1 MKNLFRI
8 IPIFLISLTTLQS
21 CNNNDDE
28 NVEDVST
35 IVNLAVDSADLTS
48 LVAALDRAN
57 LVSTL
62 NGEGPFTVLAPTNNA
77 FAAFLS
83 ANNFNSLED
92 VPVDILTKVLL
103 NHVISGSLISTD
115 LSTGYAN
122 TLATSAASQTP
133 LSIYVDT
140 SNGVKFNGVSSV
152 SAADILAVN
161 GVIHKVDEVIGL
173 PNIVTFATADPI
185 FSTLVSALTRS
196 DLTTDFVG
204 VLSTD
209 SATAPAPFTVF
220 APINDAFNRLLTE
233 LNLTSLSQIDEPT
246 LDVVLKNHVVGGANV
261 LDSNLTDNLT
271 ISTLGGDITADI
283 SGGAR
288 LTDSSGRVSDII
300 ATNVQANNGV
310 IHAINKVILPLQQ
323 PTTNNIVDVAVGSEN
338 LSTLVAALERADLVT
353 TLANQ
358 GPFTVLAPSNEAFNT
373 FLSDNGFS
381 NLDDVPV
388 DVLNNILR
396 NHVIGGRLES
406 TDLTTGYASTFATT
420 SASDASMSIFI
431 DISNG
436 VTFNGVSSVTNANIE
451 ADNGIV
457 HLVDAVIG
465 LPSVVTFAVAD
476 PTFSTLVAALTRDD
490 LTTDFVGVLSTATGT
505 SPAPF
510 TVFAPTNDAFGSLL
524 SELGIA
530 GLADIDEPTLD
541 AVLKNHV
548 VAGANVLDT
557 DLTDDMTVTTLGGD
571 ITANVTG
578 GATLTDS
585 SGRVSDIIAT
595 NIQANNGII
604 HAINK
609 VILP

>member
-1 MKNLFRI
+1 MKKLFKI
-8 IPIFLISLTTLQS
+8 LPILLISLTTLQS

-57 LVSTL
+57 LVSAL
-62 NGEGPFTVLAPTNNA
+62 NGEGPFTVLAPTNDA

-140 SNGVKFNGVSSV
+140 SNGVRFNGVSSV

-161 GVIHKVDEVIGL
+161 GVIHKVDAVIGL
-173 PNIVTFATADPI
+173 PNIVTFATADPN

-209 SATAPAPFTVF
+209 SSTAPAPFTVF

-233 LNLTSLSQIDEPT
+233 LNVASLSEIDEPT
-246 LDVVLKNHVVGGANV
+246 LDVVLKYHVVGGANV

-271 ISTLGGDITADI
+271 VSTLSGDITADI
-283 SGGAR
+283 TGGAR

-310 IHAINKVILPLQQ
+310 IHAINKVILP
-323 PTTNNIVDVAVGSEN
+323 
-338 LSTLVAALERADLVT
+338 
-353 TLANQ
+353 
-358 GPFTVLAPSNEAFNT
+358 
-373 FLSDNGFS
+373 
-381 NLDDVPV
+381 
-388 DVLNNILR
+388 
-396 NHVIGGRLES
+396 
-406 TDLTTGYASTFATT
+406 
-420 SASDASMSIFI
+420 
-431 DISNG
+431 
-436 VTFNGVSSVTNANIE
+436 
-451 ADNGIV
+451 
-457 HLVDAVIG
+457 
-465 LPSVVTFAVAD
+465 
-476 PTFSTLVAALTRDD
+476 
-490 LTTDFVGVLSTATGT
+490 
-505 SPAPF
+505 
-510 TVFAPTNDAFGSLL
+510 
-524 SELGIA
+524 
-530 GLADIDEPTLD
+530 
-541 AVLKNHV
+541 
-548 VAGANVLDT
+548 
-557 DLTDDMTVTTLGGD
+557 
-571 ITANVTG
+571 
-578 GATLTDS
+578 
-585 SGRVSDIIAT
+585 
-595 NIQANNGII
+595 
-604 HAINK
+604 
-609 VILP
+609 

>member
-1 MKNLFRI
+1 MKNLFKI
-8 IPIFLISLTTLQS
+8 IPILLISLTTLQS
-21 CNNNDDE
+21 CNNDDDE

-57 LVSTL
+57 LVSAL
-62 NGEGPFTVLAPTNNA
+62 NGEGPFTVLAPTNDA

-140 SNGVKFNGVSSV
+140 SNGVRFNGVSSV

-161 GVIHKVDEVIGL
+161 GVIHKVDAVIGL
-173 PNIVTFATADPI
+173 PNIVTFATADPN

-233 LNLTSLSQIDEPT
+233 LNLASLSEIDEPT
-246 LDVVLKNHVVGGANV
+246 LDVVLKYHVVGGANV

-271 ISTLGGDITADI
+271 VSTLSGDITADI

-310 IHAINKVILPLQQ
+310 IHAINNVILP
-323 PTTNNIVDVAVGSEN
+323 
-338 LSTLVAALERADLVT
+338 
-353 TLANQ
+353 
-358 GPFTVLAPSNEAFNT
+358 
-373 FLSDNGFS
+373 
-381 NLDDVPV
+381 
-388 DVLNNILR
+388 
-396 NHVIGGRLES
+396 
-406 TDLTTGYASTFATT
+406 
-420 SASDASMSIFI
+420 
-431 DISNG
+431 
-436 VTFNGVSSVTNANIE
+436 
-451 ADNGIV
+451 
-457 HLVDAVIG
+457 
-465 LPSVVTFAVAD
+465 
-476 PTFSTLVAALTRDD
+476 
-490 LTTDFVGVLSTATGT
+490 
-505 SPAPF
+505 
-510 TVFAPTNDAFGSLL
+510 
-524 SELGIA
+524 
-530 GLADIDEPTLD
+530 
-541 AVLKNHV
+541 
-548 VAGANVLDT
+548 
-557 DLTDDMTVTTLGGD
+557 
-571 ITANVTG
+571 
-578 GATLTDS
+578 
-585 SGRVSDIIAT
+585 
-595 NIQANNGII
+595 
-604 HAINK
+604 
-609 VILP
+609 

>member
-1 MKNLFRI
+1 MKNLFKI
-8 IPIFLISLTTLQS
+8 IPILLISLTTLQS

-57 LVSTL
+57 LVSAL
-62 NGEGPFTVLAPTNNA
+62 NGEGPFTVLAPTNDA

-92 VPVDILTKVLL
+92 VPVDILTKLLL

-140 SNGVKFNGVSSV
+140 SNGVRFNGVSSV

-161 GVIHKVDEVIGL
+161 GVIHKVDAVIGL
-173 PNIVTFATADPI
+173 PNIVTFATADPN

-209 SATAPAPFTVF
+209 AATAPAPFTVF

-233 LNLTSLSQIDEPT
+233 LNLASLSEIDEPT
-246 LDVVLKNHVVGGANV
+246 LDVVLKYHVVGGANV

-271 ISTLGGDITADI
+271 VSTLSGDITADI

-310 IHAINKVILPLQQ
+310 IHAINNVILP
-323 PTTNNIVDVAVGSEN
+323 
-338 LSTLVAALERADLVT
+338 
-353 TLANQ
+353 
-358 GPFTVLAPSNEAFNT
+358 
-373 FLSDNGFS
+373 
-381 NLDDVPV
+381 
-388 DVLNNILR
+388 
-396 NHVIGGRLES
+396 
-406 TDLTTGYASTFATT
+406 
-420 SASDASMSIFI
+420 
-431 DISNG
+431 
-436 VTFNGVSSVTNANIE
+436 
-451 ADNGIV
+451 
-457 HLVDAVIG
+457 
-465 LPSVVTFAVAD
+465 
-476 PTFSTLVAALTRDD
+476 
-490 LTTDFVGVLSTATGT
+490 
-505 SPAPF
+505 
-510 TVFAPTNDAFGSLL
+510 
-524 SELGIA
+524 
-530 GLADIDEPTLD
+530 
-541 AVLKNHV
+541 
-548 VAGANVLDT
+548 
-557 DLTDDMTVTTLGGD
+557 
-571 ITANVTG
+571 
-578 GATLTDS
+578 
-585 SGRVSDIIAT
+585 
-595 NIQANNGII
+595 
-604 HAINK
+604 
-609 VILP
+609 

>member
-431 DISNG
+431 DTSNG

-530 GLADIDEPTLD
+530 GLADIDEPTLE

-548 VAGANVLDT
+548 VAGANVFDT
-557 DLTDDMTVTTLGGD
+557 DLTDNLTITTLGGD

-578 GATLTDS
+578 GVTLTDAN
-585 SGRVSDIIAT
+585 GRVSDIITT
-595 NIQANNGII
+595 NVQANNGII

>member
-1 MKNLFRI
+1 MKNLIKI
-8 IPIFLISLTTLQS
+8 IPILLISLTTLQS

-57 LVSTL
+57 LVSAL
-62 NGEGPFTVLAPTNNA
+62 NGEGPFTVLAPTNDA

-140 SNGVKFNGVSSV
+140 SNGVRFNGVSSV

-161 GVIHKVDEVIGL
+161 GVIHKVDAVIGL
-173 PNIVTFATADPI
+173 PNIVTFATADPN

-209 SATAPAPFTVF
+209 AATAPAPFTVF

-233 LNLTSLSQIDEPT
+233 LNLASLSEIDEPT
-246 LDVVLKNHVVGGANV
+246 LDVVLKYHVVGGANV

-271 ISTLGGDITADI
+271 VSTLSGDITADI

-310 IHAINKVILPLQQ
+310 IHAINNVILP
-323 PTTNNIVDVAVGSEN
+323 
-338 LSTLVAALERADLVT
+338 
-353 TLANQ
+353 
-358 GPFTVLAPSNEAFNT
+358 
-373 FLSDNGFS
+373 
-381 NLDDVPV
+381 
-388 DVLNNILR
+388 
-396 NHVIGGRLES
+396 
-406 TDLTTGYASTFATT
+406 
-420 SASDASMSIFI
+420 
-431 DISNG
+431 
-436 VTFNGVSSVTNANIE
+436 
-451 ADNGIV
+451 
-457 HLVDAVIG
+457 
-465 LPSVVTFAVAD
+465 
-476 PTFSTLVAALTRDD
+476 
-490 LTTDFVGVLSTATGT
+490 
-505 SPAPF
+505 
-510 TVFAPTNDAFGSLL
+510 
-524 SELGIA
+524 
-530 GLADIDEPTLD
+530 
-541 AVLKNHV
+541 
-548 VAGANVLDT
+548 
-557 DLTDDMTVTTLGGD
+557 
-571 ITANVTG
+571 
-578 GATLTDS
+578 
-585 SGRVSDIIAT
+585 
-595 NIQANNGII
+595 
-604 HAINK
+604 
-609 VILP
+609 

>member
-310 IHAINKVILPLQQ
+310 IHAINNVILP
-323 PTTNNIVDVAVGSEN
+323 
-338 LSTLVAALERADLVT
+338 
-353 TLANQ
+353 
-358 GPFTVLAPSNEAFNT
+358 
-373 FLSDNGFS
+373 
-381 NLDDVPV
+381 
-388 DVLNNILR
+388 
-396 NHVIGGRLES
+396 
-406 TDLTTGYASTFATT
+406 
-420 SASDASMSIFI
+420 
-431 DISNG
+431 
-436 VTFNGVSSVTNANIE
+436 
-451 ADNGIV
+451 
-457 HLVDAVIG
+457 
-465 LPSVVTFAVAD
+465 
-476 PTFSTLVAALTRDD
+476 
-490 LTTDFVGVLSTATGT
+490 
-505 SPAPF
+505 
-510 TVFAPTNDAFGSLL
+510 
-524 SELGIA
+524 
-530 GLADIDEPTLD
+530 
-541 AVLKNHV
+541 
-548 VAGANVLDT
+548 
-557 DLTDDMTVTTLGGD
+557 
-571 ITANVTG
+571 
-578 GATLTDS
+578 
-585 SGRVSDIIAT
+585 
-595 NIQANNGII
+595 
-604 HAINK
+604 
-609 VILP
+609 

>member
-420 SASDASMSIFI
+420 SASDACQ
-431 DISNG
+431 
-436 VTFNGVSSVTNANIE
+436 
-451 ADNGIV
+451 
-457 HLVDAVIG
+457 
-465 LPSVVTFAVAD
+465 
-476 PTFSTLVAALTRDD
+476 
-490 LTTDFVGVLSTATGT
+490 
-505 SPAPF
+505 
-510 TVFAPTNDAFGSLL
+510 SLL
-524 SELGIA
+524 TPLMELHLMVYHQLLMQI
-530 GLADIDEPTLD
+530 
-541 AVLKNHV
+541 LKQ
-548 VAGANVLDT
+548 
-557 DLTDDMTVTTLGGD
+557 
-571 ITANVTG
+571 ITELYT
-578 GATLTDS
+578 
-585 SGRVSDIIAT
+585 
-595 NIQANNGII
+595 
-604 HAINK
+604 
-609 VILP
+609 

>member
-8 IPIFLISLTTLQS
+8 IPILLISLTTLQS

-57 LVSTL
+57 LVSAL
-62 NGEGPFTVLAPTNNA
+62 NGEGPFTVLAPTNDA

-133 LSIYVDT
+133 LSIYVNT
-140 SNGVKFNGVSSV
+140 SNGVRFNGVSSV

-161 GVIHKVDEVIGL
+161 GVIHKVDAVIGL
-173 PNIVTFATADPI
+173 PNIVTFATADPN

-209 SATAPAPFTVF
+209 STTAPAPFTVF

-233 LNLTSLSQIDEPT
+233 LNLASLSEIDEPT
-246 LDVVLKNHVVGGANV
+246 LDVVLKYHVVGGANV

-271 ISTLGGDITADI
+271 VSTLSGDITADI

-310 IHAINKVILPLQQ
+310 IHAINNVILP
-323 PTTNNIVDVAVGSEN
+323 
-338 LSTLVAALERADLVT
+338 
-353 TLANQ
+353 
-358 GPFTVLAPSNEAFNT
+358 
-373 FLSDNGFS
+373 
-381 NLDDVPV
+381 
-388 DVLNNILR
+388 
-396 NHVIGGRLES
+396 
-406 TDLTTGYASTFATT
+406 
-420 SASDASMSIFI
+420 
-431 DISNG
+431 
-436 VTFNGVSSVTNANIE
+436 
-451 ADNGIV
+451 
-457 HLVDAVIG
+457 
-465 LPSVVTFAVAD
+465 
-476 PTFSTLVAALTRDD
+476 
-490 LTTDFVGVLSTATGT
+490 
-505 SPAPF
+505 
-510 TVFAPTNDAFGSLL
+510 
-524 SELGIA
+524 
-530 GLADIDEPTLD
+530 
-541 AVLKNHV
+541 
-548 VAGANVLDT
+548 
-557 DLTDDMTVTTLGGD
+557 
-571 ITANVTG
+571 
-578 GATLTDS
+578 
-585 SGRVSDIIAT
+585 
-595 NIQANNGII
+595 
-604 HAINK
+604 
-609 VILP
+609 

>member
-1 MKNLFRI
+1 MKKLFKI
-8 IPIFLISLTTLQS
+8 LPILLISLTTLQS

-57 LVSTL
+57 LVSAL
-62 NGEGPFTVLAPTNNA
+62 NGEGPFTVLAPTNDA

-140 SNGVKFNGVSSV
+140 SNGVRFNGVSSV

-161 GVIHKVDEVIGL
+161 GVIHKVDAVIGL
-173 PNIVTFATADPI
+173 PNIVTFATADPN

-209 SATAPAPFTVF
+209 AATAPAPFTVF

-233 LNLTSLSQIDEPT
+233 LNVASLSEIDEPT
-246 LDVVLKNHVVGGANV
+246 LDVVLKYHVVGGANV

-271 ISTLGGDITADI
+271 VSTLSGDITADI
-283 SGGAR
+283 TGGAR

-310 IHAINKVILPLQQ
+310 IHAINKVILP
-323 PTTNNIVDVAVGSEN
+323 
-338 LSTLVAALERADLVT
+338 
-353 TLANQ
+353 
-358 GPFTVLAPSNEAFNT
+358 
-373 FLSDNGFS
+373 
-381 NLDDVPV
+381 
-388 DVLNNILR
+388 
-396 NHVIGGRLES
+396 
-406 TDLTTGYASTFATT
+406 
-420 SASDASMSIFI
+420 
-431 DISNG
+431 
-436 VTFNGVSSVTNANIE
+436 
-451 ADNGIV
+451 
-457 HLVDAVIG
+457 
-465 LPSVVTFAVAD
+465 
-476 PTFSTLVAALTRDD
+476 
-490 LTTDFVGVLSTATGT
+490 
-505 SPAPF
+505 
-510 TVFAPTNDAFGSLL
+510 
-524 SELGIA
+524 
-530 GLADIDEPTLD
+530 
-541 AVLKNHV
+541 
-548 VAGANVLDT
+548 
-557 DLTDDMTVTTLGGD
+557 
-571 ITANVTG
+571 
-578 GATLTDS
+578 
-585 SGRVSDIIAT
+585 
-595 NIQANNGII
+595 
-604 HAINK
+604 
-609 VILP
+609 

>member
-1 MKNLFRI
+1 MKNLLKI
-8 IPIFLISLTTLQS
+8 IPILLISLTTLQS

-57 LVSTL
+57 LVSAL
-62 NGEGPFTVLAPTNNA
+62 NGEGPFTVLAPTNDA

-140 SNGVKFNGVSSV
+140 SNGVRFNGVSSV

-161 GVIHKVDEVIGL
+161 GVIHKVDAVIGL
-173 PNIVTFATADPI
+173 PNIVTFATADPN

-209 SATAPAPFTVF
+209 AATAPAPFTVF

-233 LNLTSLSQIDEPT
+233 LNLASLSEIDEPT
-246 LDVVLKNHVVGGANV
+246 LDVVLKYHVVGGANV

-271 ISTLGGDITADI
+271 VSTLSGDITADI

-310 IHAINKVILPLQQ
+310 IHAINNVILP
-323 PTTNNIVDVAVGSEN
+323 
-338 LSTLVAALERADLVT
+338 
-353 TLANQ
+353 
-358 GPFTVLAPSNEAFNT
+358 
-373 FLSDNGFS
+373 
-381 NLDDVPV
+381 
-388 DVLNNILR
+388 
-396 NHVIGGRLES
+396 
-406 TDLTTGYASTFATT
+406 
-420 SASDASMSIFI
+420 
-431 DISNG
+431 
-436 VTFNGVSSVTNANIE
+436 
-451 ADNGIV
+451 
-457 HLVDAVIG
+457 
-465 LPSVVTFAVAD
+465 
-476 PTFSTLVAALTRDD
+476 
-490 LTTDFVGVLSTATGT
+490 
-505 SPAPF
+505 
-510 TVFAPTNDAFGSLL
+510 
-524 SELGIA
+524 
-530 GLADIDEPTLD
+530 
-541 AVLKNHV
+541 
-548 VAGANVLDT
+548 
-557 DLTDDMTVTTLGGD
+557 
-571 ITANVTG
+571 
-578 GATLTDS
+578 
-585 SGRVSDIIAT
+585 
-595 NIQANNGII
+595 
-604 HAINK
+604 
-609 VILP
+609 